1 MSSTFI
7 VAMMAAAV
15 AAKSPTSS
23 AHSSYPALNTE
34 TKMSPEQD
42 PMDEVKVASLDDLIK
57 PNLT

>member
-1 MSSTFI
+1 MSSTFT
-7 VAMMAAAV
+7 VAMTAAA
-15 AAKSPTSS
+15 AATKSLTISARSS
-23 AHSSYPALNTE
+23 CPALNTE